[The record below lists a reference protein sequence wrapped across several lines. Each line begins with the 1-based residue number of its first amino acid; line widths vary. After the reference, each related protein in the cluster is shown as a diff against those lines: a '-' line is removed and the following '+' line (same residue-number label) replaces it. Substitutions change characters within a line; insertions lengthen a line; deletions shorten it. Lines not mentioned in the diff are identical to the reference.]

1 MNIRHMT
8 DEDAIAICDWEYPG
22 EYDIYNIGGFK
33 KAKDNS
39 WGISKE
45 EIRVKQFRS
54 VLNDNGELIGYF
66 RFKTLSEKVI
76 LGLGLA
82 PEICGKGIGKSF
94 MKFILNTE
102 ELKDK
107 LIELEVREFNKR
119 AINCYLSAGFN
130 IIAKE
135 EKETLNGKDIFVI
148 MEKKNI

>member
-1 MNIRHMT
+1 MNIRYMT
-8 DEDAIAICDWEYPG
+8 VEDAKEICDWEYPG

-33 KAKDNS
+33 KAKDNN

-45 EIRVKQFRS
+45 DIRVKQFRS

-66 RFKTLSEKVI
+66 RFKTLPGKVI

-119 AINCYLSAGFN
+119 AINCYIGAGFK
-130 IIAKE
+130 IKGKE

-148 MEKKNI
+148 MEKKNV